1 MDHILTLRLREGIGD
16 AGHQSGHFRCEQMR
30 NCIPLVDPRAL
41 LQASPFGLSGDAN
54 DEEKTPCDVANRVFP
69 LLVGQRPTALCAIV
83 EVALR
88 GDQTAFATSVTRPRK
103 TYP

>member
-1 MDHILTLRLREGIGD
+1 MDRSWVGHPCSIALNNEPGMDHILTLRLREGIGD

-54 DEEKTPCDVANRVFP
+54 DEEKRLAT
-69 LLVGQRPTALCAIV
+69 L
-83 EVALR
+83 
-88 GDQTAFATSVTRPRK
+88 QTAFSLS
-103 TYP
+103 